1 MPKGV
6 YLSNLVLQLLNTNYL
21 WLAIFTSDGGAA
33 GFGAEVPFQYGYQR
47 LPLGLNAWNPP
58 ANGQTYNLNQIA
70 YPKASQM
77 WANGAS
83 ITTFGLADSPNYMQG
98 NLWIYNDLK
107 AELQQP
113 VLGTSQLIFNPGS
126 LTLLEV

>member
-6 YLSNLVLQLLNTNYL
+6 YFSNLVLQLLNTNNL
-21 WLAIFTSDGGAA
+21 WLAIFTSNGGAT
-33 GFGAEVPFQYGYQR
+33 GFGNEIPFGYGYGR

-58 ANGQTYNLNQIA
+58 ANGQTYNLNQII
-70 YPKASQM
+70 YPKATQM
-77 WANGAS
+77 WANGVP
-83 ITTFGLADSPNYMQG
+83 ITTFGLADNPNYMQG

-113 VLGTSQLIFNPGS
+113 VLATAQLIFNPGS
-126 LTLLEV
+126 LILLEV